1 MLPLQISIHT
11 SCPELSTSFLPVRVQ
26 TLVRRQCIASP
37 WSFRTGTLLICLLRT
52 HQVLALHQPQTR
64 VSRYS
69 FLLHQHIRPLWVD
82 WSCVDWSC
90 ARLLLVLLSFSDRVL
105 HRRSSDMVY
114 ACTSLDHHHL
124 LPVGTPHVC

>member
-1 MLPLQISIHT
+1 M
-11 SCPELSTSFLPVRVQ
+11 ETSFLPVWVQ

-37 WSFRTGTLLICLLRT
+37 WSFCTGTLLICLLRT

-82 WSCVDWSC
+82 WSCV
-90 ARLLLVLLSFSDRVL
+90 RLLLVLLSFSDHVI
-105 HRRSSDMVY
+105 HRRSSDMVS
-114 ACTSLDHHHL
+114 ACIPLGHHHL
-124 LPVGTPHVC
+124 LPVRIPHVC